1 VTSFTRLSTRVSA
14 TVKPERSQPKYFLLR
29 SQHYGSCRIWKRF
42 RKHKLALAGI
52 VTIALIAL
60 ACFAAPWIAPYDPL
74 EIARDA
80 NGQILKNDP
89 PSVDHI
95 MGTDNI
101 GRDVFSRLLHAGR
114 ISLLVAFVVTFASVG
129 IGISIGAVSGYY
141 GGWLDDVIQRF
152 TEFTIAIPLLPLLLA
167 FSALLRG
174 VTLIPW
180 LPRQWNSAVIITV
193 ILIIFSWTNASLLV
207 RGMVLSLRHQEFT
220 EAAKALG
227 AGDFSIILRHMIP
240 NSLAP
245 IIVSATLGL
254 GTVIILESA
263 LSFLGFGIQPPVPT
277 WGNMLNEYQNDMWT
291 QPAKV
296 FYPGLAIFICVLA
309 FNYIG
314 DGLRDAMDPRLK
326 H

>member
-1 VTSFTRLSTRVSA
+1 MAVAELESESLVTIEEESPWSI
-14 TVKPERSQPKYFLLR
+14 
-29 SQHYGSCRIWKRF
+29 IWKRF

-52 VTIALIAL
+52 VTIAIIAL

-74 EIARDA
+74 EIARGGE
-80 NGQILKNDP
+80 NGQILKNEP

-114 ISLLVAFVVTFASVG
+114 ISLLVAFIVTFASVV
-129 IGISIGAVSGYY
+129 IGISIGAISGYY
-141 GGWLDDVIQRF
+141 GGWMDDIIQRF

-174 VTLIPW
+174 ITLIPW

-193 ILIIFSWTNASLLV
+193 ILIVFSWTNASLLV

-220 EAAKALG
+220 EAARALG
-227 AGDFSIILRHMIP
+227 AGDFSIIMRHMIP
-240 NSLAP
+240 NSMAP

>member
-1 VTSFTRLSTRVSA
+1 MAVAELESESLITMEEES
-14 TVKPERSQPKYFLLR
+14 P
-29 SQHYGSCRIWKRF
+29 WKIVWRRF
-42 RKHKLALAGI
+42 RRHRLALAGI
-52 VTIALIAL
+52 VTISIIAL
-60 ACFAAPWIAPYDPL
+60 ACFAASVIAPYDPIHD
-74 EIARDA
+74 IARGV

-89 PSVDHI
+89 PSLEHI

-101 GRDVFSRLLHAGR
+101 GRDVFSRLLYAGR
-114 ISLLVAFVVTFASVG
+114 ISLAVAFIVTFASIF
-129 IGISIGAVSGYY
+129 IGVLIGAISGYY
-141 GGWLDDVIQRF
+141 GGWFDDVIQRF
-152 TEFTIAIPLLPLLLA
+152 TEFMIAIPLLPLLLA

-174 VTLIPW
+174 VNLIPG
-180 LPRQWNSAVIITV
+180 LPREWNSAVIITIILTV
-193 ILIIFSWTNASLLV
+193 FGWMSSSILI
-207 RGMVLSLRHQEFT
+207 RGMVLSLRNQEFT

-227 AGDFSIILRHMIP
+227 SSNFSIILRHMIP

-254 GTVIILESA
+254 GTVIIIESA

-277 WGNMLNEYQNDMWT
+277 WGNMLNEYQNEMWT

-296 FYPGLAIFICVLA
+296 FYPGLAIFVCVLA

-326 H
+326 R